1 MGRLNTI
8 DQQQATVAWGAS
20 FILQPKSM
28 VAVCSAR
35 EIRACFA
42 DELRRYFALAALSRS
57 TTAPAPVVSRALDL
71 VFRVRVALERS
82 IGLAFIGLAESKGI
96 EGLELSHAPL
106 HGASKKQ
113 GVSIRMPLA
122 SCVPSRLCGA
132 ACYAHD
138 ALDAAPFPVIRGAIN
153 GAVASMYEG
162 GTESQRRMLMAQLQR
177 PIGRMVRAAV
187 RDAEHAAATFTRRPR
202 IRFAHVGEFAAFPE
216 YANALARQVR
226 VQSAGAVDCV
236 VYTRHP
242 DAKLLDPSLFVVL
255 FSLDESS
262 EDRRRFVPPTARA
275 VRSAFAGRITD
286 TVDVN
291 FLEHHRWVHI
301 KPVGTGKICPSTAP
315 EAKDRTCDGCKC
327 DFCFTPKL
335 VTLGLPQ

>member
-1 MGRLNTI
+1 VGRLNTLAE
-8 DQQQATVAWGAS
+8 QNATLDWATEYQRQCRPAGAVS
-20 FILQPKSM
+20 SISGLKALFG
-28 VAVCSAR
+28 
-35 EIRACFA
+35 E
-42 DELRRYFALAALSRS
+42 DLRRYFALAALSRS
-57 TTAPAPVVSRALDL
+57 TTAPAQMVKDALAL
-71 VFRVRVALERS
+71 VFRVRVVLEQSIAAALSE
-82 IGLAFIGLAESKGI
+82 LVVQEGI
-96 EGLELSHAPL
+96 NALQLSLSPL
-106 HGASKKQ
+106 HGSSKKQ
-113 GVSIRMPLA
+113 GVSIRMPLS

-138 ALDAAPFPVIRGAIN
+138 VLDAAPASVVRGAIN
-153 GAVASMYEG
+153 GALASMYEH
-162 GTESQRRMLMAQLQR
+162 GTEPQRRSLMAELKR
-177 PIGRMVRAAV
+177 PIERMVRAAV
-187 RDAEHAAATFTRRPR
+187 RDAEHAAATFARRPR

-216 YANALARQVR
+216 YANALAWQVR

-275 VRSAFAGRITD
+275 VRSAFEGRITD

-315 EAKDRTCDGCKC
+315 DTKDRTCDGCKC

-335 VTLGLPQ
+335 VTLGLPP

>member
-1 MGRLNTI
+1 M
-8 DQQQATVAWGAS
+8 
-20 FILQPKSM
+20 
-28 VAVCSAR
+28 
-35 EIRACFA
+35 
-42 DELRRYFALAALSRS
+42 
-57 TTAPAPVVSRALDL
+57 
-71 VFRVRVALERS
+71 
-82 IGLAFIGLAESKGI
+82 AE
-96 EGLELSHAPL
+96 
-106 HGASKKQ
+106 
-113 GVSIRMPLA
+113 
-122 SCVPSRLCGA
+122 
-132 ACYAHD
+132 
-138 ALDAAPFPVIRGAIN
+138 
-153 GAVASMYEG
+153 
-162 GTESQRRMLMAQLQR
+162 LQR
-177 PIGRMVRAAV
+177 PIGRMVRAAM
-187 RDAEHAAATFTRRPR
+187 RDAEHAAATFARRPR

-216 YANALARQVR
+216 YANALATQVR
-226 VQSAGAVDCV
+226 RQSAGAVDCV

-315 EAKDRTCDGCKC
+315 DTKDRTCDGCKC